1 METGHPT
8 RDGYARLLRSTGAF
22 LGRVMVAALVALL
35 VAPSAGA
42 IADEPPEVIVPPME
56 QTVTAGQPAVFEAY
70 ARGEPTPTIQWEV
83 STNGGAK
90 FTEDK
95 TDPGNTTNRLRVE
108 NTSFAESGWQYRA
121 FFHNSAGKQ
130 WSTAARLTVNV
141 GLVITTAPV
150 SQTVSVGEPATFTA
164 AASGI
169 PTPSVQWEVSTNGG
183 NTFTNDTTDSGNT
196 TGNLTVERTTAAEN
210 GYKYRAVF
218 ENVADTAT
226 STSATLTVS
235 APVPPAASFAW
246 FPPAPF
252 VGEPVSFAS
261 NSTDAA
267 SPLTAFAWDLAGD
280 GPLIGGGP
288 VLSTWFSSPGAHVV
302 RLRVTDAKGLSSVTA
317 ETIPVTLAPPILLQP
332 FPVVRLVG
340 LDTSSGVQLIVFTV
354 LAPVTARITVT
365 CRGRGCPTKFED
377 RLAASR
383 RHKRKSGSLLIAFPR
398 FERSLEAG
406 ITLEVRVSK
415 ADRIGKYT
423 KFVIRRGKLPTRVDK
438 CLNPAN
444 SQPMACPSS

>member
-1 METGHPT
+1 
-8 RDGYARLLRSTGAF
+8 
-22 LGRVMVAALVALL
+22 MVAALVALA
-35 VAPSAGA
+35 VGPVA
-42 IADEPPEVIVPPME
+42 IAVADPVVTLQPQP
-56 QTVTAGQPAVFEAY
+56 QTVTLGETAFFEAN
-70 ARGEPTPTIQWEV
+70 ATSWETVQWKV
-83 STNGGAK
+83 STNGGA
-90 FTEDK
+90 TWE
-95 TDPGNTTNRLRVE
+95 PVASSGLPEVLMVQNTTAAE
-108 NTSFAESGWQYRA
+108 NGYEYRA
-121 FFHNSAGKQ
+121 WFIGEGVEVPTQ
-130 WSTAARLTVNV
+130 VARLTVNLPPV
-141 GLVITTAPV
+141 VTTQPV
-150 SQTVSVGEPATFTA
+150 SQALTVGEAATFTA
-164 AASGI
+164 AASGRPA
-169 PTPSVQWEVSTNGG
+169 PTTQWQVSTNGG
-183 NTFTNDTTDSGNT
+183 ESFTNDTADSGNT
-196 TGNLTVERTTAAEN
+196 TGRLTIATTSLAEN

-218 ENVADTAT
+218 RNTTGSAP
-226 STSATLTVS
+226 SGPATLTVS
-235 APVPPAASFAW
+235 SPVPPAASFAW